1 MPDRD
6 GTGPRRTGKLRRRSK
21 DGRCRNDPRQS
32 PLSRMDTDSNPML
45 KQPGQSESS
54 GSTLKSVAMA
64 LVGLTSAL
72 LPVIGKIDRLLT
84 AHEKK
89 KELEYKKKEDDNVI
103 EVVDESTENQ
113 K

>member
-21 DGRCRNDPRQS
+21 DGRCRNDPRQR
-32 PLSRMDTDSNPML
+32 PLSRMGTDSNPML
-45 KQPGQSESS
+45 KQPRKSEST

-64 LVGLTSAL
+64 FIGLTSAL
-72 LPVIGKIDRLLT
+72 LPVIGKIDRMLT

-89 KELEYKKKEDDNVI
+89 KELEYKKQDDDNVI
-103 EVVDESTENQ
+103 EVVDETAENR